1 MNKFLTDPRS
11 FWENKILQW
20 ENSRYHYLSKKQ
32 SPIEKIAGL
41 LSHSLRFRMDIAKKL
56 IIPHIKGKRIVEFGC
71 GSGIL
76 AEDFIQAGAEEYIG
90 FDIAESAIQSARK
103 KFDSSRYA
111 SKIKFERSDILS
123 DLKSLETD
131 LVISLGLFDW
141 FMKNEIELLFSKTR
155 GIDFLHSIS
164 EKRMWSLQQIIHRF
178 YVYISYGYKT
188 RSYMPK
194 YYNIE
199 EIIKIAEPYFQ
210 KSINIYRNKKLSFG
224 VFLTTLPLD

>member
-1 MNKFLTDPRS
+1 MNKSLTDPRS

-20 ENSRYHYLSKKQ
+20 EDSRYNYLSKKQ
-32 SPIEKIAGL
+32 SPIEKFAGL

-56 IIPHIKGKRIVEFGC
+56 IIPHIKDKRIVELGC

-103 KFDSSRYA
+103 KFVSSRYA

-141 FMKNEIELLFSKTR
+141 FMKNEIEILFSKTR

-188 RSYMPK
+188 RSYTPK

-210 KSINIYRNKKLSFG
+210 KSINIYRNKMLSFG